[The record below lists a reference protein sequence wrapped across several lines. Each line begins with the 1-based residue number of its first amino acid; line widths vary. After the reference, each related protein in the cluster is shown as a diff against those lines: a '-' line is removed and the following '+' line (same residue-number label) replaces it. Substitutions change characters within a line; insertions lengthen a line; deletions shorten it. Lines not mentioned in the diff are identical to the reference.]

1 MKKFVQEA
9 ITDNILESIKQN
21 NFNRNKDVKDFI
33 EALDMIT
40 GNVFISLD
48 ARWGE
53 GKTFYVRQVEQ
64 TLKYLTRKQWGL
76 SVDDLEE
83 YFSDVDILNSIN
95 LNYSYLPIPLYLPRC
110 RITAQQYYYIILCRN
125 SERFFSILRKFR
137 NI

>member
-9 ITDNILESIKQN
+9 TTDNILESIKQN

-95 LNYSYLPIPLYLPRC
+95 LNYSYLPIMNY
-110 RITAQQYYYIILCRN
+110 
-125 SERFFSILRKFR
+125 SSM
-137 NI
+137 

>member
-9 ITDNILESIKQN
+9 TTDNILESIKQN

-95 LNYSYLPIPLYLPRC
+95 LNYSYLPIYYNAWLYDNHDDPLMSLLFVMVKEFNR
-110 RITAQQYYYIILCRN
+110 QIL
-125 SERFFSILRKFR
+125 LD
-137 NI
+137 